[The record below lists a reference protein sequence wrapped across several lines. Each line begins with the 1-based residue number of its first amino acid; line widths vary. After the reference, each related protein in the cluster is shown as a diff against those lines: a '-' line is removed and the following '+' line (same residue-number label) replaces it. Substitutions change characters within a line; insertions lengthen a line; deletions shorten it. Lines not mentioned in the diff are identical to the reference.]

1 MTKAF
6 PVIQSRAVSA
16 RPPMDRDRLSVLLGG
31 VAIGLALG
39 ALIQLPTRR
48 VGLNVLGSR
57 LGVDLSTPWMVTAFA
72 VGLAVAGAHAVLD
85 PHPHYRKG
93 NPTISWILPGLTAL
107 VTGALLAQTES
118 MRSWLAVMVL
128 GIVALGLVTANEY
141 RSLDP
146 SERERSAVDL
156 VTASAVYGLAL
167 ALLVLI
173 CAARSRTL
181 LSGPAVFAV
190 SGLLSLR
197 LFWSTGQRL
206 RRAVFYGG
214 IIGLIMSQAMW
225 ALNYWIIGSL
235 PGGLLLLLIF
245 YLATGITHQSLLNQ
259 MSRRVLI
266 EYGTITLAAA
276 AVVLIWVA

>member
-1 MTKAF
+1 
-6 PVIQSRAVSA
+6 
-16 RPPMDRDRLSVLLGG
+16 MDRDRLSVLLGG

-48 VGLNVLGSR
+48 VGLNVFGSR

-93 NPTISWILPGLTAL
+93 DPTISWILPGLTAL

-197 LFWSTGQRL
+197 LFWSTGQQL

-214 IIGLIMSQAMW
+214 IIGLIVSQAMW
-225 ALNYWIIGSL
+225 ALNYWIIRPL

-266 EYGTITLAAA
+266 EYGAITLAAA